1 MKLRRLELG
10 SKNLVGARVTEAR
23 QMRGMKQVELLARLQ
38 TRGIDISIPALS
50 LLEGQKRPVTD
61 IELAA
66 LSDVLGVSVDWLL
79 GRTEYIKQ
87 GLRLQSLFLRVFKFY
102 STNIWLYL
110 PTGDMTS
117 LIMHTLPSPFMNRVG
132 SHSSLPITASVS
144 SRVPV
149 TSAKPSPEM
158 SPKSA

>member
-1 MKLRRLELG
+1 MKLRRLKLG

-66 LSDVLGVSVDWLL
+66 LSDVLGVSVDWMLE
-79 GRTEYIKQ
+79 RTE
-87 GLRLQSLFLRVFKFY
+87 
-102 STNIWLYL
+102 
-110 PTGDMTS
+110 
-117 LIMHTLPSPFMNRVG
+117 
-132 SHSSLPITASVS
+132 
-144 SRVPV
+144 
-149 TSAKPSPEM
+149 
-158 SPKSA
+158 

>member
-38 TRGIDISIPALS
+38 TCGIDISVPALS

-79 GRTEYIKQ
+79 GRTE
-87 GLRLQSLFLRVFKFY
+87 
-102 STNIWLYL
+102 
-110 PTGDMTS
+110 
-117 LIMHTLPSPFMNRVG
+117 
-132 SHSSLPITASVS
+132 
-144 SRVPV
+144 
-149 TSAKPSPEM
+149 
-158 SPKSA
+158 

>member
-23 QMRGMKQVELLARLQ
+23 QMRGMKQVELLAQLQ

-79 GRTEYIKQ
+79 GRTE
-87 GLRLQSLFLRVFKFY
+87 
-102 STNIWLYL
+102 
-110 PTGDMTS
+110 
-117 LIMHTLPSPFMNRVG
+117 
-132 SHSSLPITASVS
+132 
-144 SRVPV
+144 
-149 TSAKPSPEM
+149 
-158 SPKSA
+158 

>member
-38 TRGIDISIPALS
+38 TRGLDISIPALS

-66 LSDVLGVSVDWLL
+66 LSDILGVSVDWLL
-79 GRTEYIKQ
+79 ERTE
-87 GLRLQSLFLRVFKFY
+87 
-102 STNIWLYL
+102 
-110 PTGDMTS
+110 
-117 LIMHTLPSPFMNRVG
+117 
-132 SHSSLPITASVS
+132 
-144 SRVPV
+144 
-149 TSAKPSPEM
+149 
-158 SPKSA
+158 

>member
-66 LSDVLGVSVDWLL
+66 LSVILSVSVDWLL
-79 GRTEYIKQ
+79 GRTE
-87 GLRLQSLFLRVFKFY
+87 
-102 STNIWLYL
+102 
-110 PTGDMTS
+110 
-117 LIMHTLPSPFMNRVG
+117 
-132 SHSSLPITASVS
+132 
-144 SRVPV
+144 
-149 TSAKPSPEM
+149 
-158 SPKSA
+158 

>member
-10 SKNLVGARVTEAR
+10 SKNLVGVRVTEAR

-66 LSDVLGVSVDWLL
+66 LSDILSVSVDWLL
-79 GRTEYIKQ
+79 GRTE
-87 GLRLQSLFLRVFKFY
+87 
-102 STNIWLYL
+102 
-110 PTGDMTS
+110 
-117 LIMHTLPSPFMNRVG
+117 
-132 SHSSLPITASVS
+132 
-144 SRVPV
+144 
-149 TSAKPSPEM
+149 
-158 SPKSA
+158 

>member
-10 SKNLVGARVTEAR
+10 NKNLVGARVTEAR

-38 TRGIDISIPALS
+38 TRGIEISIPALS

-79 GRTEYIKQ
+79 GRTE
-87 GLRLQSLFLRVFKFY
+87 
-102 STNIWLYL
+102 
-110 PTGDMTS
+110 
-117 LIMHTLPSPFMNRVG
+117 
-132 SHSSLPITASVS
+132 
-144 SRVPV
+144 
-149 TSAKPSPEM
+149 
-158 SPKSA
+158 

>member
-1 MKLRRLELG
+1 MRQRKLELG

-50 LLEGQKRPVTD
+50 LLEWQKRPVTD

-79 GRTEYIKQ
+79 GRTE
-87 GLRLQSLFLRVFKFY
+87 
-102 STNIWLYL
+102 
-110 PTGDMTS
+110 
-117 LIMHTLPSPFMNRVG
+117 
-132 SHSSLPITASVS
+132 
-144 SRVPV
+144 
-149 TSAKPSPEM
+149 
-158 SPKSA
+158 